1 MTNFFK
7 TMFCKPTP
15 ERFAITQL
23 ADARLQLLAAYNAKE
38 YAVAA
43 IQHRESQVARLA
55 KFLNQTAE

>member
-1 MTNFFK
+1 
-7 TMFCKPTP
+7 MFCKPTP